1 MAGSLIKIDEEIV
14 SSAVAS
20 VTLTGIDSTYDVYMV
35 KMNNVQLDTDTKSI
49 QYRFTVSGTA
59 QSTAN
64 YDYAHK
70 VLRSNTSFAN
80 ESATNQTQAF
90 INSYTGTGTGTGET
104 TQSILYLFNFNNSS
118 EYSFVTKEQVTVDFN
133 ARLIGGQGGAVYTV
147 AEAHNGIHFFPNSGN
162 IATGTFALYGLKK

>member
-1 MAGSLIKIDEEIV
+1 MGKLVQVATETV
-14 SSAVAS
+14 TSATAS
-20 VTLTGIDSTYDVYMV
+20 VTLTGIDSDDVYMV
-35 KMNNVQLDTDTKSI
+35 AINNVQLDTDTKSI

-147 AEAHNGIHFFPNSGN
+147 AQSCDGIQFFASTDN
-162 IATGTFALYGLKK
+162 IAGGTFKLYGLKK